1 MTQQQC
7 SYCNQ
12 FKELTS
18 FEGFKMCLI
27 CRTENTK
34 ERKEQRAANA
44 KEGKYKCEC
53 CNYSASG
60 GALLRNHNKTQKHLQ
75 QVFADEC
82 ARLGMAAGPAEA
94 RTYVNPM
101 PIEQRFKIREQMPKK
116 YYSIEWREDGVRYQ
130 ERFSY
135 CRRPKEEAMAE
146 ALEMQAE
153 LRTE

>member
-1 MTQQQC
+1 
-7 SYCNQ
+7 
-12 FKELTS
+12 
-18 FEGFKMCLI
+18 MCLT
-27 CRTENTK
+27 CRKANAQF
-34 ERKEQRAANA
+34 RREQRAANT

-94 RTYVNPM
+94 RAYVNPM

-116 YYSIEWREDGVRYQ
+116 YYYIEWREDGERYQ

-135 CRRPKEEAMAE
+135 WRRSKEEAMAE
-146 ALEMQAE
+146 ALARQAE
-153 LRTE
+153 LRAV

>member
-12 FKELTS
+12 FKDLTS
-18 FEGFKMCLI
+18 FGGFKMCII

-60 GALLRNHNKTQKHLQ
+60 GALLRKHNSTQKHLQ
-75 QVFADEC
+75 RVFADEC
-82 ARLGMAAGPAEA
+82 ARLGMAAGPEEA
-94 RTYVNPM
+94 RTYVNPI
-101 PIEQRFKIREQMPKK
+101 PIEQRFKIRERAKQRD
-116 YYSIEWREDGVRYQ
+116 YVIEWQ
-130 ERFSY
+130 KNLERSEETFSF
-135 CRRPKEEAMAE
+135 RKRPKEEAMAE
-146 ALEMQAE
+146 ALKRQAE
-153 LRTE
+153 LRSE